1 MRRPTDRCHSA
12 EHRSKVGKVFTLTM
26 ETLVEPPATRT
37 VERALGIVH
46 AVASC
51 ATPARLSDI
60 AREAEVSKSTAHRLL
75 RTLVARRFVARLG
88 ADYSLGDR
96 LFELAGDQTA
106 LDELRQALMPF
117 LVELRERTSGAVGV
131 GVCRNG
137 RLLHSYPLHDGT
149 SSVRIADALG
159 RLFGAEVDQGCRD
172 GDTDVAAPVYG
183 PGNRLVAGIWV
194 TGARGMVD
202 PAVAAAEVAR
212 VARLASAHLV
222 QRAEPS

>member
-1 MRRPTDRCHSA
+1 M
-12 EHRSKVGKVFTLTM
+12 EKVFTLTID
-26 ETLVEPPATRT
+26 TLVEPPVTRA
-37 VERALGIVH
+37 VERALGIVQ
-46 AVASC
+46 AVATC
-51 ATPARLSDI
+51 AAPARLSDI

-75 RTLVARRFVARLG
+75 RTLVARRFVARVG

-96 LFELAGDQTA
+96 LFELTGDQTS
-106 LDELRQALMPF
+106 LDELRQTLMPF
-117 LVELRERTSGAVGV
+117 LVELRERTGGAVGV

-149 SSVRIADALG
+149 TNSVRIADALG
-159 RLFGAEVDQGCRD
+159 RLFGGEVIQGRRD

-183 PGNRLVAGIWV
+183 PGNRLVAGVWV
-194 TGARGMVD
+194 TGPRGVVD

-222 QRAEPS
+222 RRAEPS